1 MPSSPFV
8 LLTFPPRAGVLFK
21 ETQKKKE
28 NWDDQ
33 TSLETHRHKY
43 TRTRKSASSFRSVH
57 ISFPPI
63 QKIMN
68 VQRIINENNNNNS
81 NIFYSLLGGGENHVS
96 NKNKSNSSRARG
108 VLGNIT
114 NNNNSRSNNFATTA
128 GKKKTTNKNFDSNS
142 IECLQRDVERLARQ
156 ECHEFEA
163 IGRNSTTNSNN
174 NNNNEDRII
183 LSKIMEELIVEYS
196 ERELPHSY
204 YYKTLRE
211 ASNRAGNE
219 RDDLCRFSF

>member
-1 MPSSPFV
+1 
-8 LLTFPPRAGVLFK
+8 
-21 ETQKKKE
+21 
-28 NWDDQ
+28 
-33 TSLETHRHKY
+33 
-43 TRTRKSASSFRSVH
+43 
-57 ISFPPI
+57 
-63 QKIMN
+63 MN
-68 VQRIINENNNNNS
+68 EVQRIINENNNNNS
-81 NIFYSLLGGGENHVS
+81 NIFSSLLGGGENHVS

-114 NNNNSRSNNFATTA
+114 NNNNSRSNNSNNFATTA

-142 IECLQRDVERLARQ
+142 IQCLQRDVERLAQQ

-163 IGRNSTTNSNN
+163 IGRNSTTNS